1 MDQFEF
7 YAPTKV
13 YFGKKQETK
22 VGEILEKSDYKKILV
37 HYGGTSAR
45 KSGLLD
51 SVCESLEQHG
61 ITYCTLGGVV
71 SNPVLSKV
79 REGIELCKKED
90 IDFILAVGGGS
101 VLDSAKAIGY
111 GVMNEGDVW
120 EYYLGKRE
128 PKACLPVGVVLT
140 IAATGSEMS
149 NSSVIT
155 NEDGGYKRALNHEL
169 GICKFA
175 ILDPELTYTLPYYQS
190 ESGCTDILMHTME
203 RYFNKV
209 KTLELND
216 QFAESLMR
224 VVITNAKIL
233 KDHPEDYD
241 ARAEVM
247 WAASLSHNDIT
258 GSRTYGDWACHQLEH
273 ELGGMF
279 QVAHGAGLAAIWASW
294 ARYVYK
300 EKPERFARYARN
312 VWNIAEEDEDQAA
325 LAGIEATEN
334 FFMEID
340 MPVNLHQLLSRDIT
354 DEEIKE
360 LSYKCSFEERRT
372 IGKFKVL
379 TLKDMEE
386 IYKLAK

>member
-1 MDQFEF
+1 MDRFEF

-22 VGEILEKSDYKKILV
+22 VGEILEKSCYKKVLV
-37 HYGGTSAR
+37 HYGGNSAK

-51 SVCESLEQHG
+51 IVCNSLKEHNVD
-61 ITYCTLGGVV
+61 YVTLGGVV

-79 REGIELCKKED
+79 REGISICKEEN

-120 EYYLGKRE
+120 DYYLGKKE

-155 NEDGGYKRALNHEL
+155 NEEGGYKRALNHEL
-169 GICKFA
+169 VICKFA
-175 ILDPELTYTLPYYQS
+175 ILNPELTYTLPNYQT

-224 VVITNAKIL
+224 VVIMNAKIL
-233 KDHPEDYD
+233 KDHPNDYD

-294 ARYVYK
+294 ARYVYQ

-312 VWNIAEEDEDQAA
+312 VWDIREADDIKAA
-325 LAGIEATEN
+325 LAGIDATEK
-334 FFMEID
+334 FFKEID
-340 MPVNLHQLLSRDIT
+340 MPINLHELLNRDIT
-354 DEEIKE
+354 DKEIKE
-360 LSYKCSFEERRT
+360 LSYKCSFEENRT

-379 TLKDMEE
+379 TIEDMEK
-386 IYKLAK
+386 IYMMAK

>member
-1 MDQFEF
+1 MDEFEF

-22 VGEILEKSDYKKILV
+22 VGEILEKSCYKKILV
-37 HYGGTSAR
+37 HYGGHSAK

-51 SVCESLEQHG
+51 IVCNSLKEHNVD
-61 ITYCTLGGVV
+61 YVTLGGVV

-79 REGIELCKKED
+79 REGISICKEEN

-120 EYYLGKRE
+120 DYYLGKKE

-155 NEDGGYKRALNHEL
+155 NEEGGYKRALNHEL

-175 ILDPELTYTLPYYQS
+175 ILNPELTYTLPYYQT

-224 VVITNAKIL
+224 VVIMNAKIL
-233 KDHPEDYD
+233 KDHPDDYD

-294 ARYVYK
+294 ARYVYQ

-312 VWNIAEEDEDQAA
+312 VWNIHEADDIKAA
-325 LAGIEATEN
+325 LAGIDATEK
-334 FFMEID
+334 FFKEID
-340 MPVNLHQLLSRDIT
+340 MPINLNELLNRDIT
-354 DEEIKE
+354 DKEIKE
-360 LSYKCSFEERRT
+360 LSYKCSFEEKRT

-379 TLKDMEE
+379 TIEDMEK
-386 IYKLAK
+386 IYMMAR